1 MQCSLREMTFVRRQI
16 LHTWIVRDRLYM
28 YTIDTY
34 SRYCILLLVVRN
46 KDIVLML
53 CRIIIIII
61 IIVIIVSV
69 LSLLMSLPRSVDIP
83 LYPHYYSHLYGRNI
97 YSNNINL
104 DIDRILKFIPISSYK
119 FQTFKKIVLLIY
131 QEISLDK
138 QYTHHLNWNI
148 DIYEYS
154 QLCNLPLMLI
164 YIIDPLIST
173 LISVFASFATA
184 GDCRITNV

>member
-69 LSLLMSLPRSVDIP
+69 LSLLMSLPR
-83 LYPHYYSHLYGRNI
+83 
-97 YSNNINL
+97 
-104 DIDRILKFIPISSYK
+104 
-119 FQTFKKIVLLIY
+119 
-131 QEISLDK
+131 
-138 QYTHHLNWNI
+138 
-148 DIYEYS
+148 
-154 QLCNLPLMLI
+154 
-164 YIIDPLIST
+164 
-173 LISVFASFATA
+173 
-184 GDCRITNV
+184 

>member
-1 MQCSLREMTFVRRQI
+1 
-16 LHTWIVRDRLYM
+16 M

-34 SRYCILLLVVRN
+34 IRYCILLLVVRN

-53 CRIIIIII
+53 CAILIIII
-61 IIVIIVSV
+61 IIVIILSV
-69 LSLLMSLPRSVDIP
+69 LFC
-83 LYPHYYSHLYGRNI
+83 YCHYQDMLISHYITIINYSHLCGLNI
-97 YSNNINL
+97 YSKSINL
-104 DIDRILKFIPISSYK
+104 DIDRILKFISVSSYK
-119 FQTFKKIVLLIY
+119 LQTFKKIVLLIY

-154 QLCNLPLMLI
+154 QLCNIPLMLI
-164 YIIDPLIST
+164 YIKNPLIST

>member
-1 MQCSLREMTFVRRQI
+1 
-16 LHTWIVRDRLYM
+16 M
-28 YTIDTY
+28 YTIDTNSLY
-34 SRYCILLLVVRN
+34 YILLLVVRS

-53 CRIIIIII
+53 CTIIIIIIII

-69 LSLLMSLPRSVDIP
+69 LPLLLSFPRYVDIH
-83 LYPHYYSHLYGRNI
+83 LYPHYYSHLYGLNI
-97 YSNNINL
+97 HSNNINL

-119 FQTFKKIVLLIY
+119 SQTFKKIVLLIY

-138 QYTHHLNWNI
+138 QYTLHLNWNI

-154 QLCNLPLMLI
+154 QLCNIPLMLI
-164 YIIDPLIST
+164 YIKDPFIST

-184 GDCRITNV
+184 GDCRISNV